1 MYLSLSGILIGYLM
15 INNIITDLL
24 SECII
29 IISCKD
35 RVIFAYRIC
44 CGSKLYYTNILA
56 FKNL

>member
-44 CGSKLYYTNILA
+44 CGSELLIY
-56 FKNL
+56 